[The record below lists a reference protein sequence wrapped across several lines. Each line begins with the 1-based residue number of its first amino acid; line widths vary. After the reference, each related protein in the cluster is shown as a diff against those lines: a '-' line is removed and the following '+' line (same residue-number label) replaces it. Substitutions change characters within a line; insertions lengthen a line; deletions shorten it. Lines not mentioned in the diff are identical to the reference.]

1 MKSDRCDEGIKRIQF
16 NQVEFDGLTGY
27 QVWPVNFNR
36 VQFTGD
42 AVEIQSLS

>member
-1 MKSDRCDEGIKRIQF
+1 MKTGRCDEGISRIQF
-16 NQVEFDGLTGY
+16 NQIEFDGLTAY
-27 QVWPVNFNR
+27 QVWPVTFNR